1 MSTALAK
8 PARYP
13 TWFVML
19 TAFIY
24 GAGKWRHTSTR
35 NPP

>member
-24 GAGKWRHTSTR
+24 GGRKMAPHKHA
-35 NPP
+35 